1 MNLTLKTIGNVTEK
15 LNEYL
20 KPYVCVMDKPRRKV
34 LPFLMEGMLASGSC
48 LIAESVREVNPEHL
62 ETTERRFLRTLASPH
77 WDETELWVTHL
88 KETAKAIKPDTMITL
103 DISDLAKP
111 HALKLE
117 ALATVRDGSKKTLTK
132 GYWMFA
138 MTAALVK
145 DRILPIVHEVFSQ
158 ESDEFRSQ
166 NDILFFW
173 VKGLLHLTDQKGLYV
188 IDRGGDGDPIFNFFL
203 DEKAKFLIRL
213 TGNRILLSE
222 GKPVIFSDIPS
233 KLPFGLRKILKK
245 HHSNITFDWQRVT
258 LPHRTEKLTLI
269 TVRGSQDRKP
279 MFLLT
284 NQSVSSR
291 QEIAFLIDRYFR
303 RWEIEES
310 FRFLKQAFRLEK
322 FLIRGFRAIQRFYF
336 LLCIAWGFLTSLM
349 RFKRIRKL
357 IEAVSFSFKR
367 KLDFFYYRWLR
378 GLQFLFS
385 LIHTFRFL
393 EVI

>member
-1 MNLTLKTIGNVTEK
+1 MNLALQSIGNVKEK

-20 KPYVCVMDKPRRKV
+20 RPYLNVMDKPRQKT
-34 LPFLMEGMLASGSC
+34 LPLLMEGMLASGSC
-48 LIAESVREVNPEHL
+48 VIAESVREMDPEHL
-62 ETTERRFLRTLASPH
+62 ETVERRFLRTLVSPY
-77 WDETELWVTHL
+77 WDETELWIEHL
-88 KETAKAIKPDTMITL
+88 KGTAKQIKPDTMVTL

-111 HALKLE
+111 HAKKLE
-117 ALATVRDGSKKTLTK
+117 ALATVRDGSRKVLTK
-132 GYWMFA
+132 GYWMFT
-138 MTAALVK
+138 MTAALDK

-173 VKGLLHLTDQKGLYV
+173 VKALVHLSEKKGLYV
-188 IDRGGDGDPIFNFFL
+188 MDRGGDGDPIFNFFL
-203 DEKAKFLIRL
+203 DENAQFLIRL
-213 TGNRILLSE
+213 QGNRILLSE
-222 GKPVIFSDIPS
+222 GKPISFSDIPS
-233 KLPFGLRKILKK
+233 KLPFGLRKILKQ
-245 HHSNITFDWQRVT
+245 HHPAITFDWQQVT
-258 LPHRTEKLTLI
+258 LPHRMEKLTLI

-284 NQSVSSR
+284 NQIVSSR
-291 QEIAFLIDRYFR
+291 QEAAFLIVRYFK

-322 FLIRGFRAIQRFYF
+322 FLIRSFRAIQRFYF
-336 LLCIAWGFLTSLM
+336 LLCIAWGFLARLM

-357 IEAVSFSFKR
+357 IETVSFSFRR
-367 KLDFFYYRWLR
+367 KLNFFYYRWLR

-393 EVI
+393 EVL